1 MRPCVAGTNWEGGI
15 RTPTFVCGGFLG
27 PANRGKELFGLVHV
41 ADWFAVFSRWARP
54 DGSWRVDA
62 RAEQAGLPAVSRHSY
77 SYALSA
83 SSRPLCC
90 PRFVLRDRGGVR

>member
-1 MRPCVAGTNWEGGI
+1 MAGTNWEGGI

-62 RAEQAGLPAVSRHSY
+62 RAEQTGLPAVSAPLILIRVVGIV
-77 SYALSA
+77 A
-83 SSRPLCC
+83 ST
-90 PRFVLRDRGGVR
+90 VLPTLRAPWQGRSGVG